1 MKVLMFDFRESE
13 KEFFE
18 KNSFSDIDI
27 KFFAEPLNNK
37 TKLSDEELT
46 ETDIVSV
53 YRTSILSEG
62 VLKRFKNLRS
72 IATRSFGFSHIDL
85 EYCKRNHIAVM
96 NVEQYGE
103 EAVAQYVLG
112 LIINLTRKIRPAL
125 MDIRNNSVNPQK
137 YEGKLLNNLKIGII
151 GCGKVGKKVAK
162 IADFFGMKVFVSSYK
177 ETPSFEDVPC
187 VIVPFETLL
196 SESDIIALH
205 MPFTTET
212 YRILGQEEFQKMK
225 KGVYIINTSS
235 VELID
240 LDALLDGL
248 KSNIVSGAGL
258 DILESDYLKNKD
270 LGNETMSTKENSKIT
285 SKLLEMP
292 NVIITPHIAYNTSDS
307 INYVLE
313 TTINNIRDC
322 VKGFNTNRVC

>member
-125 MDIRNNSVNPQK
+125 MDIRNNTVNPQK

-151 GCGKVGKKVAK
+151 GCGKVGKKVAQ
-162 IADFFGMKVFVSSYK
+162 IADFFGMKVFISSYK
-177 ETPSFEDVPC
+177 ETPSFEDIPC
-187 VIVPFETLL
+187 AIVPFETLL

-240 LDALLDGL
+240 LEALLEGL
-248 KSNIVSGAGL
+248 QTNVVSGAGL